1 MKFRYPAYYEEF
13 RCIADRCEDTCCAG
27 WEIDIDDASYA
38 YYMSVEGEFGERLRQ
53 SIRAYESDDED
64 VYEQH
69 GFILREYRRCPFLD
83 EHNLCELYR
92 ELGEEALCDVC
103 TDTPRN
109 YLEYG
114 GARELSLSTG
124 CAEAGRLLFGREE
137 PISFVETE
145 IEDSLD
151 FEESEEELLLAE
163 QIRMAR
169 DRAITLL
176 QNRKLPLLERVI
188 HFLNYAEQVQKCLNE
203 DAVMDIRSI
212 DIETDKMEKRETL
225 HNATTVENNPE
236 HVFRLFLTRLRSFTE
251 MDSIN
256 EEWESMLCLLQ
267 KRYVEPEEGALRYW
281 QEQQKLWQEIQR
293 QERAYEYEHLLV
305 YYSFL
310 CLARCVDD
318 YDFLAKA
325 KMAVTSFLMIRDM
338 DCVWC
343 AEHGGRYAK
352 EDRIRMARIYAKEVE
367 HSGENLEYLADEFL
381 FEDAYTVENL
391 CLALTIV

>member
-1 MKFRYPAYYEEF
+1 MKFRYPAYYEKF

-38 YYMSVEGEFGERLRQ
+38 YYMSVEGEFGERLRR
-53 SIRAYESDDED
+53 SIREYEPDGED

-69 GFILREYRRCPFLD
+69 GFILKEHRRCPFLD

-124 CAEAGRLLFGREE
+124 CAEAGRLLFAGEE
-137 PISFVETE
+137 PISFVEKE
-145 IEDSLD
+145 IDDFLD
-151 FEESEEELLLAE
+151 FEEGKEELLLAG
-163 QIRMAR
+163 QIRKAR
-169 DRAITLL
+169 DQAIALL
-176 QNRKLPLLERVI
+176 QNRKLPLMVRII
-188 HFLNYAEQVQKCLNE
+188 HFLHYAEQVQKCLNE
-203 DAVMDIRSI
+203 DTVMEIRNI
-212 DIETDKMEKRETL
+212 DIEPFLQRTTD
-225 HNATTVENNPE
+225 VEMDKKQIY
-236 HVFRLFLTRLRSFTE
+236 RLFLARLRSFTE
-251 MDSIN
+251 MESIS
-256 EEWESMLCLLQ
+256 EEWESLLCLLQ
-267 KRYVEPEEGALRYW
+267 KRYVEPEEGALQYV
-281 QEQQKLWQEIQR
+281 QEQQKLWQEIQHQGR
-293 QERAYEYEHLLV
+293 TYEYEHLLV

-310 CLARCVDD
+310 CLARCIDD

-325 KMAVTSFLMIRDM
+325 RMVVTSFLMIRDM
-338 DCVWC
+338 DCAWC
-343 AEHGGRYAK
+343 AEHGGRYTR
-352 EDRIRMARIYAKEVE
+352 EDRVSISRIYAKEVE
-367 HSGENLEYLADEFL
+367 HSDENLEYLADEFL